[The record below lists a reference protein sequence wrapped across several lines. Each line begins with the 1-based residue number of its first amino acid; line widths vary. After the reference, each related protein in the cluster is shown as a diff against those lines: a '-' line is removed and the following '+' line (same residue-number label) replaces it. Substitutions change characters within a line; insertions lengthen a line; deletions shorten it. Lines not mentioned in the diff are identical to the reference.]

1 MADRRKKERKR
12 EIPKFEYLQNKKSFL
27 GEIKSSY
34 FIIFHG
40 LSFDEKKETADTSFD
55 VLIWSKKVKKLQKR
69 LKNGKLIMVGS
80 GLIVTDR

>member
-1 MADRRKKERKR
+1 MVDRRKKERKR

-40 LSFDEKKETADTSFD
+40 LSFDEKKETADTSFN
-55 VLIWSKKVKKLQKR
+55 V
-69 LKNGKLIMVGS
+69 
-80 GLIVTDR
+80 